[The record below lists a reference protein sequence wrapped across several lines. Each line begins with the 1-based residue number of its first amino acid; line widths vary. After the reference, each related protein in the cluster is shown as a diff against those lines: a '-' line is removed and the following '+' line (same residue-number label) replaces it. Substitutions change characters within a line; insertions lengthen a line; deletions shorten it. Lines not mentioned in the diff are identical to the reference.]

1 VRLHRR
7 PNDGPPVSLR
17 LKLPGAVHRALT
29 AYAEYYAHQHGEP
42 IEVPDLVIEIVR
54 TFVSLDREFHGW
66 QRNGRA
72 PTLATPGDRNE
83 HEDGSR

>member
-7 PNDGPPVSLR
+7 ANDGPPVALR
-17 LKLPGAVHRALT
+17 LRVPGAVHTALA
-29 AYAEYYAHQHGEP
+29 AYAEYYAYEHGEP

-54 TFVSLDREFHGW
+54 TFVSNDREFRRW

-72 PTLATPGDRNE
+72 PTPATPGERNE
-83 HEDGSR
+83 QEEGPR